1 MIILAGL
8 VAGVLLLFVSYRLT
22 LHRVPIGLMA
32 GAEKRLL
39 SIRTTG
45 PNTFHHGRAPTH
57 KSRQIVMPSP
67 DLVYSSCVYDLAA
80 GELAISGALPP
91 VGHYWSLSLYA
102 HNTDNYFV
110 LNDRELPARDFS
122 IIVRRKRGRGVAP
135 GATVVESPTQTGIVL
150 IRMIQR
156 KAEDLPLIQSAQQ
169 SIRCDVVKT

>member
-1 MIILAGL
+1 MIVLAGL
-8 VAGVLLLFVSYRLT
+8 VAAALLFVLTYRLVLQRT
-22 LHRVPIGLMA
+22 PVKLME

-67 DLVYSSCVYDLAA
+67 DLVYSSCVYDLSA
-80 GELAISGALPP
+80 GDLIISGDLPP
-91 VGHYWSLSLYA
+91 QGHYWSLSLYA

-110 LNDRELPARDFS
+110 LNDRELAARSFEVVLRREGGGAS
-122 IIVRRKRGRGVAP
+122 PSGVRTVA
-135 GATVVESPTQTGIVL
+135 SPTRTGIAL

-156 KAEDLPLIQSAQQ
+156 KTEDLPIIQASQQ
-169 SIRCDVVKT
+169 SIRCNVVKA

>member
-1 MIILAGL
+1 MIVLAGL
-8 VAGVLLLFVSYRLT
+8 LAGALLFFVSYRLT
-22 LHRVPIGLMA
+22 LRRVPIRLMD

-39 SIRTTG
+39 AIRTTG

-80 GELAISGALPP
+80 GDLTIAGTLPP
-91 VGHYWSLSLYA
+91 AGQYWSLSLYA

-110 LNDRELPARDFS
+110 LNDRELPSRSFS
-122 IIVRRKRGRGVAP
+122 VVVRRKGGGGPALAAVA
-135 GATVVESPTQTGIVL
+135 ESPTQTGIAL

-156 KAEDLPLIQSAQQ
+156 RPEDLPIIQASQQ
-169 SIRCDVVKT
+169 SIRCNIIKA

>member
-1 MIILAGL
+1 MIVLAGILAG
-8 VAGVLLLFVSYRLT
+8 ALLGFLAYRLV
-22 LHRVPIGLMA
+22 LHRVPIKLMD

-39 SIRTTG
+39 AIRKTG

-67 DLVYSSCVYDLAA
+67 DLVYSSCVYDLSA
-80 GELAISGALPP
+80 GDLSIAGDLPP
-91 VGHYWSLSLYA
+91 EGRYWSLSLYA

-110 LNDRELPARDFS
+110 LNDRELPARSFA
-122 IIVRRKRGRGVAP
+122 IVISREGRGNRSA
-135 GATVVESPTQTGIVL
+135 GATTVESPTQTGIAL

-156 KAEDLPLIQSAQQ
+156 KAEDLPVIQASQQ